1 MKLLLLSNSTLAGQ
15 EYLSFAMPFIKGFI
29 GAGKQVGAFVP
40 YAAVTFLF
48 DEYEQKVAEKFQ
60 AIGQSLI
67 SVHREANPVE
77 TVRNADFIVI
87 GGGNTFHLLKHMQ
100 DNNLMNI
107 IKDKVKSGT
116 PYIGWSAGSNMA
128 CPGIYTTNDMPIVE
142 PKDFKA
148 LNLINYQINPHYT
161 DFVQPG
167 HAGETRETRILEYC
181 AANPDKKVL
190 GLPEGDII
198 RVEGN
203 QSLLMGAR
211 KAIVFSHGKS
221 PYFVNPGDYLPFD

>member
-15 EYLSFAMPFIKGFI
+15 EYLSFAIPFIKGFL
-29 GAGKQVGAFVP
+29 GAGKQVGVFVP
-40 YAAVTFLF
+40 YAAVTFSF
-48 DEYEQKVAEKFQ
+48 DEYEKKVAGKFA
-60 AIGQSLI
+60 AIGQQLV
-67 SVHREANPVE
+67 SVHRAANPIE
-77 TVRNADFIVI
+77 TIRNADFIVI

-100 DNNLMNI
+100 DKNLMHVI
-107 IKDKVKSGT
+107 TEKVKADT

-161 DFVQPG
+161 DFMQPG

-181 AANPDKKVL
+181 AANPGKRVL

-203 QSLLMGAR
+203 QSLLMGAK
-211 KAIVFSHGKS
+211 KAIVFCHGEKPMLVS
-221 PYFVNPGDYLPFD
+221 PGDYLPFD